1 MHNQNSSV
9 FGRGKLNR
17 PKNLDSAP
25 LKHAVSTAVAPAAIG
40 PYSQGIDAGPFV
52 FVSGQLPVDPATG
65 EIPDGAA
72 AQAERAFANVRA
84 ILAAAGLGLE
94 HVAKTTVFLS
104 DLADFAAVN
113 EVYARAFVAPFPARS
128 CVQAAALPRG
138 ARLEVEAIAVR
149 PS

>member
-1 MHNQNSSV
+1 M
-9 FGRGKLNR
+9 
-17 PKNLDSAP
+17 
-25 LKHAVSTAVAPAAIG
+25 KHVVSTAAAPAALG

-65 EIPDGAA
+65 EIPDDAA

-113 EVYARAFVAPFPARS
+113 EVYSRMFSAPFPARS
-128 CVQAAALPRG
+128 CVQAAAVPRG

>member
-1 MHNQNSSV
+1 MTSITTPS
-9 FGRGKLNR
+9 
-17 PKNLDSAP
+17 
-25 LKHAVSTAVAPAAIG
+25 APAALG
-40 PYSQGIDAGPFV
+40 PYSQGIDAAPFV

-72 AQAERAFANVRA
+72 AQAERAFANVRS

-94 HVAKTTVFLS
+94 HVAKTMVFLS

-113 EVYARAFVAPFPARS
+113 EVYARTFATPFPARS

>member
-1 MHNQNSSV
+1 MSPLST
-9 FGRGKLNR
+9 
-17 PKNLDSAP
+17 PSAP
-25 LKHAVSTAVAPAAIG
+25 SALG

-65 EIPDGAA
+65 EIPDDAA

-128 CVQAAALPRG
+128 CVQVAALPRG

>member
-1 MHNQNSSV
+1 MTSITTPS
-9 FGRGKLNR
+9 
-17 PKNLDSAP
+17 
-25 LKHAVSTAVAPAAIG
+25 APAALG
-40 PYSQGIDAGPFV
+40 PYSQGIDAAPFV

-113 EVYARAFVAPFPARS
+113 EVYARTFATPFPARS

>member
-1 MHNQNSSV
+1 MSPLST
-9 FGRGKLNR
+9 
-17 PKNLDSAP
+17 PSAP
-25 LKHAVSTAVAPAAIG
+25 SALG

-65 EIPDGAA
+65 EIPDDAA

-113 EVYARAFVAPFPARS
+113 EVYSRMFSAPFPARS